1 MKHVPLKKKVF
12 RVNHAPYLTKTLRKV
27 IMKRSYLKKVCFKKK
42 TPDSLKNLK
51 NKRITAAG
59 FTKKNGKNIS
69 KVLIQEG
76 SVTIKVFGKI
86 FNLFSLK
93 NERLAIR

>member
-1 MKHVPLKKKVF
+1 MKAIK
-12 RVNHAPYLTKTLRKV
+12 
-27 IMKRSYLKKVCFKKK
+27 KRSYLEKDYFRKRNSRFIN
-42 TPDSLKNLK
+42 KNLK
-51 NKRITAAG
+51 NKRITAED
-59 FTKKNGKNIS
+59 FTKKSGKNIS

>member
-1 MKHVPLKKKVF
+1 M
-12 RVNHAPYLTKTLRKV
+12 V
-27 IMKRSYLKKVCFKKK
+27 ILGKSLFQEK
-42 TPDSLKNLK
+42 TPDSLKKFKKQK
-51 NKRITAAG
+51 NTATG
-59 FTKKNGKNIS
+59 FTKKSGKNIS

>member
-1 MKHVPLKKKVF
+1 MKRPYLEKVYLKKK
-12 RVNHAPYLTKTLRKV
+12 TE
-27 IMKRSYLKKVCFKKK
+27 
-42 TPDSLKNLK
+42 DSLRNIK

-59 FTKKNGKNIS
+59 FTKKSEKNIS

-93 NERLAIR
+93 NERLEIR